1 MRLATKLLVLVL
13 AKDYALLRTLP
24 LSLLG
29 SLSERNKMKLRLRWA
44 EKYEVVREYPSF
56 EVNSEDFPELELEM
70 LQVYNASNITERSKA
85 LDALEYKMHQVQPE
99 GGETIFE
106 LLGPYDDYDKS
117 EVFTISDEVGAFKLT
132 SEEE

>member
-56 EVNSEDFPELELEM
+56 EVNSEDFPELELEI